1 MKTSNR
7 IAAIALA
14 IALSG
19 MGGLAAGQAPSTRSG
34 QAASTGSGQ
43 AWPTKPIRLIVP
55 FTATSASN
63 ALGRIVGE
71 RLSEIWGQ
79 PVVVDNRPGA
89 GGLIGSE
96 LTRQA
101 TPDGYTLT
109 MIGQP
114 HLSNALLREKR
125 PYDPLKDF
133 TAIVFV
139 GSNPN
144 VIVLGKGV
152 AARTIPDL
160 IALAKARPGALNYGS
175 AGVGSSSHLAGALFA
190 SKAGIDVVH
199 VPFRL
204 GADSRSALIAGTI
217 HFYVFPLPAIVG
229 MITSG
234 TLQALAVGSP
244 KRAPALPDVPT
255 SAEAGFPQ
263 YRSESWFGIIGPR
276 QLPKRLISRVNTD
289 TVSVLSEPATRQ
301 RLVKLGAEPGGGP
314 PANFEKRLSD
324 EYAELAPLI
333 KSIGMKLN

>member
-1 MKTSNR
+1 MRALHCIISVTL
-7 IAAIALA
+7 AAALVA
-14 IALSG
+14 
-19 MGGLAAGQAPSTRSG
+19 MGGPAAGQDPSTRSR
-34 QAASTGSGQ
+34 Q

-79 PVVVDNRPGA
+79 PVVIDNRPGA

-125 PYDPLKDF
+125 PYDPVKDF

-152 AARTIPDL
+152 AARTIPEL

-175 AGVGSSSHLAGALFA
+175 AGVGSSSHLAGALLA

-234 TLQALAVGSP
+234 TLRALAVGSS

-276 QLPKRLISRVNTD
+276 GLSKRLITRVNTD

-301 RLVKLGAEPGGGP
+301 RLVKLGAEPGGGA